1 MANID
6 RIVNATILLQSTAV
20 DEQSFSDMLI
30 LADHAITAARVTSV
44 NSTGELEEMGVAVT
58 SPLYRAVQA
67 AKSQTPSVDTVY
79 IGRRMPAGLS
89 VNVSAPKGSAGE
101 VFSVTV
107 EYHSGTQLVT
117 QPFAYTTVGDATDN
131 TAAKLAPLL
140 AALIDANTSLTATAT
155 GSAITIVG
163 TGEVPAIVAKSSNLA
178 VNVTASTESV
188 TSALNACRAESDKF
202 YGVGI
207 TSKVL
212 ADQMEAAAWIESNGK
227 LGGFSTKDTNAYN
240 PTSTTDLAGAL
251 DQKNYFRSFVC
262 YGANSDTEYP
272 ELALMSKKFCEAPGG
287 ETWAN
292 VTLGAVTADKLRESE
307 AQALFAKNAN
317 SFEPFRN
324 VTLTQN
330 GKTAG
335 GEWIDIIRF
344 RDWLLEQIR
353 VNVFSLFID
362 RKIAFTD
369 EDVLKIKTRVM
380 ETLNRGVDAGGIA
393 PPELDENDKLLPS
406 YVLTVERVSKSSIND
421 KANRKYRGVKFRAR
435 LAGAIHATDIT
446 GTLAYEL

>member
-20 DEQSFSDMLI
+20 DEQSFSDLLI

-44 NSTGELEEMGVAVT
+44 NSTGELEQMGVAVT
-58 SPLYRAVQA
+58 SPLYKAVQS
-67 AKSQTPSVDTVY
+67 AKSQTPCVETVY

-89 VNVSAPKGSAGE
+89 LNVAAPQGSAGE
-101 VFSVTV
+101 VYSVTV
-107 EYHSGTQLVT
+107 EYHSGTQLVS
-117 QPFAYTTVGDATDN
+117 QPFAYTTVGDTTDN

-163 TGEVPAIVAKSSNLA
+163 TGEVPAIIAKSSNLS

-188 TSALNACRAESDKF
+188 TSALNACRAESDIF

-212 ADQMEAAAWIESNGK
+212 AEQIEAAAWAESNQK
-227 LGGFSTKDTNAYN
+227 LAGFSTKDANAYN
-240 PTSTTDLAGAL
+240 SSSTTDLIGAL
-251 DQKNYFRSFVC
+251 DQKNYFRSYGS
-262 YGANSDTEYP
+262 YGALSDDEYP
-272 ELALMSKKFCEAPGG
+272 EIALMSKKFCEPPGS

-292 VTLGAVTADKLRESE
+292 ATLAAVTADNLRES
-307 AQALFAKNAN
+307 QYKALKAKNGN

-324 VTLTQN
+324 VTITQN
-330 GKTAG
+330 GKVAG

-353 VNVFSLFID
+353 VNAFSLFVDNRIG
-362 RKIAFTD
+362 FTD
-369 EDVLKIKTRVM
+369 EDVLKIKTRVLQS
-380 ETLNRGVDAGGIA
+380 LNRGRDAGGIA
-393 PPELDENDKLLPS
+393 PAELDENNKVIPS
-406 YVLTVERVSKSSIND
+406 FVLTADKVSKSSIND
-421 KANRKYRGVKFRAR
+421 KANRVYRGLKFRAR
-435 LAGAIHATDIT
+435 LAGAIHATEIT

>member
-6 RIVNATILLQSTAV
+6 RIVNATILLQTTAV
-20 DEQSFSDMLI
+20 AEQSFSDLLI

-44 NSTGELEEMGVAVT
+44 SGTADLEAMGVSTTSALYKAVA
-58 SPLYRAVQA
+58 S
-67 AKSQTPSVDTVY
+67 AKKQTPSVDTVY
-79 IGRRMPAGLS
+79 IGRRMPGGLS
-89 VNVSAPKGSAGE
+89 LDVTAPKGTAGE
-101 VFSVTV
+101 VYSVTV
-107 EYHSGTQLVT
+107 EYRSGTQILT

-140 AALIDANTSLTATAT
+140 AALIDANTALTATAT
-155 GSAITIVG
+155 GSSITVAG

-178 VNVTASTESV
+178 VRVSPAAETV
-188 TSALNACRAESDKF
+188 TSALNACRAESDIF
-202 YGVGI
+202 YGVTV

-212 ADQMEAAAWIESNGK
+212 AEQIEAADWIEANGK

-240 PTSTTDLAGAL
+240 PQSTTDLVGAL
-251 DQKNYFRSFVC
+251 DQKNYFRSYANF
-262 YGANSDTEYP
+262 GAQSDDEYP
-272 ELALMSKKFCEAPGG
+272 EIAWMSKKFTEQPGS
-287 ETWAN
+287 ENWAN
-292 VTLGAVTADKLRESE
+292 ATLAGITADALREAQ
-307 AQALFAKNAN
+307 AQALFAKNGN

-324 VTLTQN
+324 VTITQN

-362 RKIAFTD
+362 NRIGYTD
-369 EDVLKIKTRVM
+369 DDVLKIKTRVKQI
-380 ETLNRGVDAGGIA
+380 LDRGVDVGGIA
-393 PPELDENDKLLPS
+393 PVETDENDKVIPS
-406 YVLTVERVSKSSIND
+406 YTLTVERVSKSSIND

-435 LAGAIHATDIT
+435 LAGAINVVEIN